1 MYSILTIPAAHGD
14 DGAGRRR
21 IIRESDVD
29 KFKACSA
36 ATTLTAYLTGCEQEH
51 VFQMPWHKLDQSQ
64 LPTMLD
70 SYHSMHGDE
79 RVYSGDRLHTFYD
92 VPADDAFFL
101 EAIFLEETNFKYV
114 ESLVHEYKSTPKIAQ
129 RVHGSLSCVLDP
141 DIYGGFDIE
150 DVYHDYEF
158 RVMSLPLRNVF
169 ELTDG
174 ASAFDVLP
182 TAMFDLEGGFL
193 VVQTIPGA
201 LTIENRRYALE
212 SVRARRKFTR
222 ITDVFEDTKH
232 LSLL

>member
-1 MYSILTIPAAHGD
+1 MYEAFNTL
-14 DGAGRRR
+14 
-21 IIRESDVD
+21 RESDVD

-129 RVHGSLSCVLDP
+129 RVHGSSIHVNTGLACAWKSKPTCATWNAWPGISRRPSRNATARTSPASYACSTCVC
-141 DIYGGFDIE
+141 
-150 DVYHDYEF
+150 VT
-158 RVMSLPLRNVF
+158 S
-169 ELTDG
+169 
-174 ASAFDVLP
+174 
-182 TAMFDLEGGFL
+182 
-193 VVQTIPGA
+193 
-201 LTIENRRYALE
+201 
-212 SVRARRKFTR
+212 
-222 ITDVFEDTKH
+222 
-232 LSLL
+232 